1 MILIWFA
8 ILFSLINFGFIKYL
22 KSMPIGENTSCY
34 INMYSPENTISNYD
48 LEQIRKKLNSKKS
61 KF

>member
-22 KSMPIGENTSCY
+22 KSMPIGETTSGY
-34 INMYSPENTISNYD
+34 INMYLQENTISNYD

>member
-22 KSMPIGENTSCY
+22 KLMPIIETTSGY
-34 INMYSPENTISNYD
+34 INMYSLENTISNYD